1 MKKTVTINL
10 NGLVFYMDDDAY
22 VRLHTYLEKL
32 NNWFRNK
39 EGAEE
44 IIVDIEIRIAELFE
58 EKVKPGVGVVTLPMV
73 EEVIKIMGEPEEFED
88 PEASFDKETKET
100 GMYYKVP
107 KRLYRDIDDR
117 VFGGVC
123 SGIAAYFDIDVV
135 LVRVIFGILPFLSVG
150 VIIPVY
156 IVLWIAV
163 PPAVTTAQKL
173 QMRGEPINISNIEK
187 TIKEEYEDVKKR
199 FSKIKDSDTYK
210 KGKDFFDSMTKRD
223 KTVMVIVLALIGAA
237 FMFGNGL
244 HIPSV
249 DPAVFVP
256 SNIVFAGHPAMFM
269 PHIHLPGIV
278 KVILILAL
286 IGILIKPLFKVIMYA
301 ILLLLAGVL
310 LFPVLIWVIGL
321 LAIIF

>member
-22 VRLHTYLEKL
+22 ARLHTYLEKL
-32 NNWFRNK
+32 NLWFRNK
-39 EGAEE
+39 DGAEE
-44 IIVDIEIRIAELFE
+44 IIVDIENRIAELFE

-73 EEVIKIMGEPEEFED
+73 EEVIRIMGEPEEFED
-88 PEASFDKETKET
+88 PEAEFTKETKNT
-100 GMYYKVP
+100 GMYYKAP

-123 SGIAAYFDIDVV
+123 SGIAAYFNIDVV
-135 LVRVIFGILPFLSVG
+135 LVRVIFGILPFISVG

-210 KGKDFFDSMTKRD
+210 KGKDFFKSMTKRD

-237 FMFGNGL
+237 LLSGGGL
-244 HIPSV
+244 HF
-249 DPAVFVP
+249 PAFQPDVFAP
-256 SNIVFAGHPAMFM
+256 SNVVLMGTPGVVM
-269 PHIHLPGIV
+269 PHFHVPGVV
-278 KVILILAL
+278 KVILALAL
-286 IGILIKPLFKVIMYA
+286 IGLLIKPLFKV
-301 ILLLLAGVL
+301 LLFVVLVLLAGMF
-310 LFPVLIWVIGL
+310 LFPVLFWAIGL
-321 LAIIF
+321 IALIF